1 MHKIPSKFSQ
11 FGFRPWMFQGEGGG
25 DLIEFV
31 LLGKL

>member
-25 DLIEFV
+25 GGPNRVCFV
-31 LLGKL
+31 R